1 MSCAQLPQSL
11 CQLRV
16 EKHVHVYG
24 VYSVQLFINT
34 LLSYIIRKVV
44 TPAAMCLNSIVG
56 VNYMG
61 FLSTLIREPHPK
73 GSENK
78 DWGLKSVL
86 FLHVIIQ
93 SQ

>member
-1 MSCAQLPQSL
+1 MPQSL
-11 CQLRV
+11 CQLCV
-16 EKHVHVYG
+16 EKHDHIYG

-34 LLSYIIRKVV
+34 LLSYKRKVV
-44 TPAAMCLNSIVG
+44 TPAAMSLNSIVG

-73 GSENK
+73 RSENK

-86 FLHVIIQ
+86 FLHVM
-93 SQ
+93 